1 MNQFLLRRA
10 FTLLELMLALIIIS
24 MLMASLVFF
33 SKAFMNT
40 ATSFSKDIYADL
52 SVRSFI
58 DQFSYD
64 MSQAG
69 FTPVGSILV
78 PALTAETGNAA
89 IFITN
94 ASDGNVSMIR
104 ISYDSYNHSGAS
116 NLNRRNYVMYSVQ
129 LMDGRAAFTNGI
141 YVDRSYRTSTSGTP
155 TAPLKV
161 FNTKQLALG
170 LVKAFTCIERKISGI
185 TKGLSCRLEVYSDL
199 NINSRVLTYDF
210 EANSEQVY

>member
-94 ASDGNVSMIR
+94 ASDVI
-104 ISYDSYNHSGAS
+104 
-116 NLNRRNYVMYSVQ
+116 
-129 LMDGRAAFTNGI
+129 
-141 YVDRSYRTSTSGTP
+141 
-155 TAPLKV
+155 
-161 FNTKQLALG
+161 
-170 LVKAFTCIERKISGI
+170 LV
-185 TKGLSCRLEVYSDL
+185 
-199 NINSRVLTYDF
+199 
-210 EANSEQVY
+210 